1 MSETTQAQAPE
12 TNAYAQGLN
21 ATQVMLSQL
30 IAEANK
36 DAQVIKSAQNQGA
49 LISDLIK
56 ESDDENVAKYRQVV
70 EETEARLN
78 KWHDEITAYVK
89 ANLMPKTDGE
99 SDVEAATARYKEKT
113 TAIKQFT
120 EALKILPGNEE
131 ILKGLPELTKVGRTG
146 GGANQVG
153 AKRPRVDRI
162 RVSTD
167 GGENWTEVSQ
177 TVKDKKNPGDEKV
190 VVSFTV
196 LSNYIK
202 QTFGAKVDAVNLRE
216 HAEAVAGDS
225 SEWAGKSPFEYVVSF
240 GDEDKRT
247 HLKVEVTPQNNG

>member
-1 MSETTQAQAPE
+1 MSETTTAAAP
-12 TNAYAQGLN
+12 TDNAYAQGLN
-21 ATQVMLSQL
+21 ATQVMLAQL

-36 DAQVIKSAQNQGA
+36 DAQIVKSAQNQNA

-89 ANLMPKTDGE
+89 ANLMPKADGE
-99 SDVEAATARYKEKT
+99 NDVEAATARYKEKV

-131 ILKGLPELTKVGRTG
+131 ILKSLPELTKVGRAG
-146 GGANQVG
+146 GGSHQTG
-153 AKRPRVDRI
+153 AKRPRVDRL
-162 RVSTD
+162 RVSAD

-177 TVKDKKNPGDEKV
+177 TIKDKKSGEEKD

-196 LSNYIK
+196 LSNYIR
-202 QTFGAKVDAVNLRE
+202 QTFSEKVDAVTLRE
-216 HAEAVAGDS
+216 HAEGVAGDS
-225 SEWAGKSPFEYVVSF
+225 SEWLGKAPFEYVVSF
-240 GDEDKRT
+240 GPDDKRT
-247 HLKVEVTPQNNG
+247 HLKVEVTPQGN